1 MASNKV
7 IINSEA
13 NSVVISEPVEGSRI
27 VKVIAAGPQGAR
39 GEGFNTVSSSLNT
52 RLDILEDYSGSYT
65 GSFSGSFFGDAG
77 GLINIP
83 AAGVVGLQLNQIA
96 SGDTTASVSSGANSF
111 RIFDAENDLLKLDDT
126 GKLWVTGSVS
136 ASLVFGQIVSGS
148 ELVFGKLS
156 TSQSS
161 DSQLVIG
168 NSFGDYV
175 NKQTTIFKNGDVILS
190 GSLIL
195 EAKNNPLAIA
205 GGLIYSSSN
214 EFYLGFS

>member
-1 MASNKV
+1 MA
-7 IINSEA
+7 IILPSGFNITNNEPVDARFSLASEA
-13 NSVVISEPVEGSRI
+13 ARYALS
-27 VKVIAAGPQGAR
+27 AANIY
-39 GEGFNTVSSSLNT
+39 E
-52 RLDILEDYSGSYT
+52 
-65 GSFSGSFFGDAG
+65 
-77 GLINIP
+77 GLIVYQQDNNTLWVLKDTSNSTN
-83 AAGVVGLQLNQIA
+83 ASGWEELVYNASDALSLIA
-96 SGDTTASVSSGANSF
+96 NGDTTASVSSGSTSF
-111 RIFDAENDLLKLDDT
+111 RIFDAGSDLLKLDDT

-168 NSFGDYV
+168 NSFGDYA

-190 GSLIL
+190 GSLIM

>member
-39 GEGFNTVSSSLNT
+39 GEGFNTVSSSLNA
-52 RLDILEDYSGSYT
+52 RLDVLEDYSGSYT
-65 GSFSGSFFGDAG
+65 GSFSGAFFGDAS

-83 AAGVVGLQLNQIA
+83 AGGVVGLQLNQIA
-96 SGDTTASVSSGANSF
+96 SGDVTASVSSGGTSF
-111 RIFDAENDLLKLDDT
+111 RIFDTKDLLSLDDT

-148 ELVFGKLS
+148 ELVFSKLS

-168 NSFGDYV
+168 NSFGDYA

-214 EFYLGFS
+214 EFYLGFN

>member
-1 MASNKV
+1 MA
-7 IINSEA
+7 IILPSGFNITNNEPVDARFSLASEA
-13 NSVVISEPVEGSRI
+13 ARYALS
-27 VKVIAAGPQGAR
+27 AANIY
-39 GEGFNTVSSSLNT
+39 E
-52 RLDILEDYSGSYT
+52 
-65 GSFSGSFFGDAG
+65 
-77 GLINIP
+77 GLIVYQQDNNTLWVLKDTSNSTN
-83 AAGVVGLQLNQIA
+83 ASGWEELVYNASDALSLIA
-96 SGDTTASVSSGANSF
+96 NGDTTASVSSGSTSF
-111 RIFDAENDLLKLDDT
+111 RIFDAGSDLLKLDDT

-168 NSFGDYV
+168 NSFGDYA

-195 EAKNNPLAIA
+195 EAKNSPSAIA

-214 EFYLGFS
+214 EFYLGFN

>member
-1 MASNKV
+1 MA
-7 IINSEA
+7 IILPSGFNITNNEPVDARFSLASEA
-13 NSVVISEPVEGSRI
+13 ARYALS
-27 VKVIAAGPQGAR
+27 AANIY
-39 GEGFNTVSSSLNT
+39 E
-52 RLDILEDYSGSYT
+52 
-65 GSFSGSFFGDAG
+65 
-77 GLINIP
+77 GLIVYQQDNNTLWVLKDTSNSTN
-83 AAGVVGLQLNQIA
+83 ASGWEELVYNASDALSLIA
-96 SGDTTASVSSGANSF
+96 NGDTTASVSSGSTSF
-111 RIFDAENDLLKLDDT
+111 RIFDAGSDLLKLDDT

-168 NSFGDYV
+168 NSFGDYA

-195 EAKNNPLAIA
+195 EAKDSPSAIA

>member
-1 MASNKV
+1 MA
-7 IINSEA
+7 IILPSGFNITNNEPVDARFSLASEA
-13 NSVVISEPVEGSRI
+13 ARYALS
-27 VKVIAAGPQGAR
+27 AANIY
-39 GEGFNTVSSSLNT
+39 E
-52 RLDILEDYSGSYT
+52 
-65 GSFSGSFFGDAG
+65 
-77 GLINIP
+77 GLIVYQQDNNTLWVLKDTSNSTN
-83 AAGVVGLQLNQIA
+83 ASGWEELVYNASDALSLIA
-96 SGDTTASVSSGANSF
+96 NGDTTASVSSGSTSF
-111 RIFDAENDLLKLDDT
+111 RIFDAGSDLLKLDDT

-168 NSFGDYV
+168 NSFGDYA

-195 EAKNNPLAIA
+195 EAKDNPSVIA

-214 EFYLGFS
+214 EFYLGFN